1 MMGSFLHS
9 LIGENVK
16 ITASNKIIYEGVV
29 DDIITASKSLS
40 FVKLDSDILVNCLV
54 IETIQIIKKVAP

>member
-1 MMGSFLHS
+1 MMGPFLHS

-54 IETIQIIKKVAP
+54 IETIQIIKK

>member
-1 MMGSFLHS
+1 MGPFLHS

-16 ITASNKIIYEGVV
+16 ITASNKMIYEGVV
-29 DDIITASKSLS
+29 DDIMSASKSLS

-54 IETIQIIKKVAP
+54 IETIQIIKK

>member
-1 MMGSFLHS
+1 MMGPFLHS

-16 ITASNKIIYEGVV
+16 ITASNKMIYEGVV
-29 DDIITASKSLS
+29 DDIMSASKSLS

-54 IETIQIIKKVAP
+54 IETIQIIKK